1 MISKHFHI
9 TFYLVRWLKL
19 HEFFVIVFFSLLG
32 LIVGCVTGLI
42 PGLHVNTI
50 SLILFSSVGQIA
62 LLLRPL
68 SLSDSLMMTTISS
81 FIVSVAIA
89 HTFVN
94 IIPATFL
101 GAPDEETALSVLPAH
116 KLLLE
121 GKGYE
126 AVALSAL
133 GSFGAIIF
141 STALIFPFKFV
152 LSRPLD
158 LYSILN
164 NNMFWILLAIVILMI
179 ATERRGGRCAG
190 IRAPL
195 YALSVII
202 LSGVFGIIV
211 LDMPV
216 DSPVSLSSTVLFP
229 ALAGLFGM
237 STQIH
242 SLISEPVI
250 KEQDI
255 EEPKIFNKKSTTLSI
270 VTGASAGALVSVI
283 PGVTSA
289 IGTIIAMTTRGKTDE
304 RQTIVTLSAVNTAC
318 AFLVIIAL
326 FVILKAR
333 SGVTI
338 VISSLIHIEE
348 WSRISP
354 PIQLIYLLIPIV
366 VAGSLSY
373 PLTCF
378 IGRKIA
384 KHINRISYRTIIK
397 ITIVMLSLL
406 VFVFTGFIGLIV
418 LSVATSIGLI
428 PIFLGVRR
436 SNCMSVLIVPLMLHF
451 L

>member
-1 MISKHFHI
+1 MP
-9 TFYLVRWLKL
+9 
-19 HEFFVIVFFSLLG
+19 EFFVIVFFSLLG

-50 SLILFSSVGQIA
+50 SLILFGSVGQIA

-68 SLSDSLMMTTISS
+68 SLSDSLVMTTISS

-126 AVALSAL
+126 AIALSAL
-133 GSFGAIIF
+133 GSFGAIMF
-141 STALIFPFKFV
+141 SAALMPPFKFV
-152 LSRPLD
+152 VGKPLD

-179 ATERRGGRCAG
+179 ATERGSGHTG

-202 LSGVFGIIV
+202 LSGIFGIIV

-216 DSPVSLSSTVLFP
+216 DSPISLPSTVLFP

-242 SLISEPVI
+242 SLLSEPI
-250 KEQDI
+250 IREQNI

-270 VTGASAGALVSVI
+270 ATGTFAGALVSVI
-283 PGVTSA
+283 PGITSA

-304 RQTIVTLSAVNTAC
+304 RQTIITLSAVNTAC
-318 AFLVIIAL
+318 AVLVIVAL
-326 FVILKAR
+326 FVVLKAR
-333 SGVTI
+333 SGVAI
-338 VISSLIHIEE
+338 VISNLMHIEK
-348 WSRISP
+348 WSKISP

-373 PLTCF
+373 PLTCL
-378 IGRKIA
+378 IGKKIA
-384 KHINRISYRTIIK
+384 KHINRISYKAIIK
-397 ITIVMLSLL
+397 ITIVALSLL
-406 VFVFTGFIGLIV
+406 VFIFTGFIGLIV

-436 SNCMSVLIVPLMLHF
+436 SNCMGVLIVPLMLHF

>member
-1 MISKHFHI
+1 
-9 TFYLVRWLKL
+9 LP
-19 HEFFVIVFFSLLG
+19 EFFVIVFFSLLG
-32 LIVGCVTGLI
+32 LIVGCITGLI

-126 AVALSAL
+126 AIALSAL

-164 NNMFWILLAIVILMI
+164 NNMFWILLAIVILMV
-179 ATERRGGRCAG
+179 ATERGSRHTG

-202 LSGVFGIIV
+202 LSGIFGIIV

-216 DSPVSLSSTVLFP
+216 DSPISLPSTVLFP

-242 SLISEPVI
+242 SLLSEPI
-250 KEQDI
+250 IREQNI

-270 VTGASAGALVSVI
+270 ATGTFAGALVSVI
-283 PGVTSA
+283 PGITSA

-304 RQTIVTLSAVNTAC
+304 RQTIITLSAVNTAC
-318 AFLVIIAL
+318 AVLVIVAL
-326 FVILKAR
+326 FVVLKAR
-333 SGVTI
+333 SGVAI
-338 VISSLIHIEE
+338 VISNLMHIEK
-348 WSRISP
+348 WSKISP

-373 PLTCF
+373 PLTCL
-378 IGRKIA
+378 IGKKIA
-384 KHINRISYRTIIK
+384 KHINRISYKAIIK
-397 ITIVMLSLL
+397 ITIVALSLL
-406 VFVFTGFIGLIV
+406 VFIFTGFIGLIV

-436 SNCMSVLIVPLMLHF
+436 SNCMGVLIVPLMLHF

>member
-1 MISKHFHI
+1 MP
-9 TFYLVRWLKL
+9 
-19 HEFFVIVFFSLLG
+19 EFFVIVFFSLLG
-32 LIVGCVTGLI
+32 LIVGCITGLI

-126 AVALSAL
+126 AIALSAL

-164 NNMFWILLAIVILMI
+164 NNMFWILLAIVILMV
-179 ATERRGGRCAG
+179 ATERGSRHTG

-211 LDMPV
+211 LDMPI
-216 DSPVSLSSTVLFP
+216 DSPISLPSTVLFP

-242 SLISEPVI
+242 SLLSEPVI
-250 KEQDI
+250 REQNI

-270 VTGASAGALVSVI
+270 VTGAFAGALVSVI

-304 RQTIVTLSAVNTAC
+304 RQTIITLSAVNTAC
-318 AFLVIIAL
+318 AFLVIIIL

-338 VISSLIHIEE
+338 VISSLMHIEE
-348 WSRISP
+348 WSKISP

-366 VAGSLSY
+366 IAGSLSY
-373 PLTCF
+373 PLTCL

-384 KHINRISYRTIIK
+384 KHINRISYRTI
-397 ITIVMLSLL
+397 
-406 VFVFTGFIGLIV
+406 
-418 LSVATSIGLI
+418 
-428 PIFLGVRR
+428 
-436 SNCMSVLIVPLMLHF
+436 
-451 L
+451 

>member
-1 MISKHFHI
+1 
-9 TFYLVRWLKL
+9 
-19 HEFFVIVFFSLLG
+19 
-32 LIVGCVTGLI
+32 
-42 PGLHVNTI
+42 
-50 SLILFSSVGQIA
+50 
-62 LLLRPL
+62 
-68 SLSDSLMMTTISS
+68 MTTISS

-126 AVALSAL
+126 AIALSAL

-164 NNMFWILLAIVILMI
+164 NNMFWIFLAIVILMI

-242 SLISEPVI
+242 SLLSEPVI

-436 SNCMSVLIVPLMLHF
+436 SNCMGVLIVPLMLHF